1 MNHAKW
7 ISFVLVVL
15 FISGCALIR
24 PGPAATCMS
33 FYRHLENGEITEAQ
47 ALVSA
52 RLVQQM
58 GQKMRAGLE
67 EESRNIKARGGISDI
82 KIVSEEVHGELAT
95 VKMVVT
101 FGNQS
106 TKEDTSKLTLE
117 DGRWRLAGGK

>member
-1 MNHAKW
+1 MSHAKW

-15 FISGCALIR
+15 CVSGCALIR
-24 PGPAATCMS
+24 PGPAATCTS

-67 EESRNIKARGGISDI
+67 EEARNIKARGGISDI
-82 KIVSEEVHGELAT
+82 KIVSEEVNGELAT

-106 TKEDTSKLTLE
+106 AKEDTSKLTLE
-117 DGRWRLAGGK
+117 NGRWRLAGGK